1 MKRMR
6 RQYKELKTKF
16 QGMREAYIQEKG
28 SLLHCG
34 NIIQSRK
41 RIRTETES
49 ANSHWFLEQ
58 SGLEATCFLWCLKFS
73 VGVFHRGQRPLSTE
87 APSRALVD
95 LKNVWVGL
103 QEIEAVINKETAWK
117 KKSDCY
123 WRHLLVVKWII
134 RPGTIIYSLAFST
147 QRTCIGPLSRQGG
160 GQTHYIQRA
169 NISINSDS
177 WGPDSN
183 LIHVYSEANPTRL

>member
-1 MKRMR
+1 MR

-103 QEIEAVINKETAWK
+103 QEIEAVINKETVEEDIDRDGA
-117 KKSDCY
+117 D
-123 WRHLLVVKWII
+123 VPDGMGIQD
-134 RPGTIIYSLAFST
+134 PE
-147 QRTCIGPLSRQGG
+147 QRWEVQELQ
-160 GQTHYIQRA
+160 
-169 NISINSDS
+169 
-177 WGPDSN
+177 
-183 LIHVYSEANPTRL
+183 